1 VEWIVIEI
9 DHLSRSVGGRKI
21 LDDVSLRAGDGRLLA
36 ILGPSGSG
44 KTSLLRLI
52 AGLDRP
58 SRGEIRISGR
68 TVSSPSCLV
77 SPVDRNVSMVFQDL
91 ALWPHLTARG
101 NIEFM
106 IDRGRSRTKGEIFRK
121 LTSLIS
127 MMCLTGYENRYP
139 GELSGGEK
147 QRLAIARA
155 LASEPQYLLM
165 DEPFSNLDDV
175 LKGEFLNMTRS
186 LKERD
191 RMTIVYVTHSIDEAL
206 FLADDMCV
214 LAGGKKVKTWTGE
227 EMQGLSRED
236 VLMQAFGVK
245 R

>member
-1 VEWIVIEI
+1 VERIVIEI
-9 DHLSRSVGGRKI
+9 DHLSRSVEGRKI

-36 ILGPSGSG
+36 VLGPSGSG

-68 TVSSPSCLV
+68 TVSSPTCLV
-77 SPVDRNVSMVFQDL
+77 SPADRNVSMVFQDL

-106 IDRGRSRTKGEIFRK
+106 IDRGKSRTKGEVLQK
-121 LTSLIS
+121 TTSLIS

-155 LASEPQYLLM
+155 LASDPQYLLM

-175 LKGEFLNMTRS
+175 LKEEFLRMTRA

-214 LAGGKKVKTWTGE
+214 LAGGREVKRWTGE
-227 EMQGLSRED
+227 EIGGLSRED
-236 VLMQAFGVK
+236 VLRQAFGVK

>member
-1 VEWIVIEI
+1 
-9 DHLSRSVGGRKI
+9 
-21 LDDVSLRAGDGRLLA
+21 
-36 ILGPSGSG
+36 
-44 KTSLLRLI
+44 
-52 AGLDRP
+52 
-58 SRGEIRISGR
+58 
-68 TVSSPSCLV
+68 
-77 SPVDRNVSMVFQDL
+77 MVFQDL

-106 IDRGRSRTKGEIFRK
+106 IDRGKFRTKSEILRK
-121 LTSLIS
+121 TTSLIAR
-127 MMCLTGYENRYP
+127 MCLTGYENRYP

-155 LASEPQYLLM
+155 LASDPQYLLM

-175 LKGEFLNMTRS
+175 LKGEFLTMTRS
-186 LKERD
+186 LKEKD

-214 LAGGKKVKTWTGE
+214 LAGGREVKTWAGE
-227 EMQGLSRED
+227 EMKGLCREE
-236 VLMQAFGVK
+236 VLSQAFGVK